1 MNDTPSDIR
10 NFSYDIKVFGELIRR
25 AAAVIILP
33 KAVAIMGGIASE
45 YMIIVGDAMPG
56 IEKDPMQGINTPD
69 DIIRLSSKPN
79 LGVEYQNKV
88 LDALDSLEDYGT
100 LLNNYPATTD
110 TSDLIAAAM
119 NLSERTTAI
128 IEPDDNE

>member
-1 MNDTPSDIR
+1 
-10 NFSYDIKVFGELIRR
+10 
-25 AAAVIILP
+25 
-33 KAVAIMGGIASE
+33 
-45 YMIIVGDAMPG
+45 MPG

-100 LLNNYPATTD
+100 LLNNYPSTTD
-110 TSDLIAAAM
+110 TSNLIAAAM
-119 NLSERTTAI
+119 NLSERTLAI